1 MLLQKTR
8 RKYAVSHIETYGFT
22 CYVNSIQMAD
32 TITATYHYVM
42 DSTEETIER
51 TYSVE
56 DYINTRMAYPDISDK
71 ELALLKSLN
80 DYGWHAQVF
89 LSDLRGWKL
98 DEQYKR
104 MTDPYLTSY
113 DTDSIASSLS
123 SYKVSGDINMQDI
136 VKMSFSLALDSNT
149 SIYLYVGTAEG
160 YDGEFSAEV
169 NGKPAEIITK
179 PDGRRRIAVS
189 GIPAHKLGDTYEV
202 KISTT
207 NGDSTVQISAMSY
220 VYACLSKTSATE
232 LERNSAAAL
241 YHYYAA
247 AMAYKN
253 NI

>member
-1 MLLQKTR
+1 
-8 RKYAVSHIETYGFT
+8 
-22 CYVNSIQMAD
+22 
-32 TITATYHYVM
+32 
-42 DSTEETIER
+42 
-51 TYSVE
+51 
-56 DYINTRMAYPDISDK
+56 
-71 ELALLKSLN
+71 
-80 DYGWHAQVF
+80 
-89 LSDLRGWKL
+89 
-98 DEQYKR
+98 
-104 MTDPYLTSY
+104 
-113 DTDSIASSLS
+113 
-123 SYKVSGDINMQDI
+123 MQDI

-241 YHYYAA
+241 YHYCVHAGRRPA
-247 AMAYKN
+247 LLSVGRLLSGTNDNECLFIADLFLIALF
-253 NI
+253 